1 MAALLAGIVCLVL
14 AFLLPV
20 PYVLYVVLLIAGIVL
35 LYMDCTC
42 YLLVV
47 AHDPSLDEGRYA

>member
-20 PYVLYVVLLIAGIVL
+20 PYALYVVLLIAGIVL
-35 LYMDCTC
+35 LVYGL
-42 YLLVV
+42 YLLFIGGG
-47 AHDPSLDEGRYA
+47 PRPLIRRR